1 MGARGSGKTSFLN
14 FLRTSIELPAGK
26 QRLQTQDDS
35 FDIHTTSTKG
45 LFPNFTSHYLE
56 TEIEGERIGV
66 TLWDSQGLETNIVDL
81 QLREMSSF
89 LESKFE
95 DTFAEE
101 NKVVRAPGVRDTH
114 IHCVFLVLDPA
125 RLDSNIAGVK
135 KLNTQNG
142 TVKNGNSFLDTRSS
156 VALDGLDENLDIQV
170 LRALQGKT
178 TVVPVIS
185 KADTI
190 TSAHMTH
197 LKRTVWASL
206 KQGGLDTLETLGL
219 DDGEAESTSDPNQ
232 LDEQVEDVAAA
243 NAEQPSDS
251 HILSDANLSNTSQ
264 LESSSSTS
272 SSQSSA
278 ADVDIAK
285 PNVKAAK
292 TQRPTT
298 SSPESRSTTDVPFLP
313 LSIISPDVYEP
324 DVVGRKFPWGFANP
338 YNTEHC
344 DFLKLKEA
352 VFNEWRGEL
361 REASRDIWYEGWR
374 TSRLNERNARAGRV
388 GVSEYTSK
396 RWRP

>member
-1 MGARGSGKTSFLN
+1 M
-14 FLRTSIELPAGK
+14 
-26 QRLQTQDDS
+26 
-35 FDIHTTSTKG
+35 
-45 LFPNFTSHYLE
+45 
-56 TEIEGERIGV
+56 EGERIGL

-125 RLDSNIAGVK
+125 RLDTNIAGAK
-135 KLNTQNG
+135 KMNTKNG
-142 TVKNGNSFLDTRSS
+142 AVKNGTSFLDTRSS
-156 VALDGLDENLDIQV
+156 LALGGLDENLDLQV
-170 LRALQGKT
+170 LRTLQGKT

-190 TSAHMTH
+190 TSAHMAH

-206 KQGGLDTLETLGL
+206 KQAGLDTLETLGL
-219 DDGEAESTSDPNQ
+219 DDGEAGSTSDPNQ
-232 LDEQVEDVAAA
+232 LNEQDEDIAAA
-243 NAEQPSDS
+243 DTERPSDS
-251 HILSDANLSNTSQ
+251 RKLSDANLSNTSQ
-264 LESSSSTS
+264 LESPSSTNT
-272 SSQSSA
+272 SQLST
-278 ADVDIAK
+278 ADFDLAK
-285 PNVKAAK
+285 PNDQAAD
-292 TQRPTT
+292 TQNLAVLAPGARSPADTT
-298 SSPESRSTTDVPFLP
+298 PFLP
-313 LSIISPDVYEP
+313 LSIISPDSYEP
-324 DVVGRKFPWGFANP
+324 DVVGRRFPWGFADP

-374 TSRLNERNARAGRV
+374 TSRLNVRAGRGV
-388 GVSEYTSK
+388 GERTMK
-396 RWRP
+396 RWKP

>member
-1 MGARGSGKTSFLN
+1 M
-14 FLRTSIELPAGK
+14 
-26 QRLQTQDDS
+26 
-35 FDIHTTSTKG
+35 
-45 LFPNFTSHYLE
+45 
-56 TEIEGERIGV
+56 EGERIGL

-125 RLDSNIAGVK
+125 RLDTNIASAKKMNTKNGAVK
-135 KLNTQNG
+135 K
-142 TVKNGNSFLDTRSS
+142 GNSFLDTRSS
-156 VALDGLDENLDIQV
+156 LALDGLDENLDLQV
-170 LRALQGKT
+170 LRTLQGKT

-190 TSAHMTH
+190 TSAHMAH

-206 KQGGLDTLETLGL
+206 KKAGLDTLETLGL

-232 LDEQVEDVAAA
+232 LNEQDEDIAAA
-243 NAEQPSDS
+243 DTEYPVDS
-251 HILSDANLSNTSQ
+251 RKLSDANLSNTSQ
-264 LESSSSTS
+264 LESPSSTNT
-272 SSQSSA
+272 SQFSA
-278 ADVDIAK
+278 AEFDLAK
-285 PNVKAAK
+285 PNGKAAE
-292 TQRPTT
+292 TQLSAAPA
-298 SSPESRSTTDVPFLP
+298 SEARSTADATPFLP
-313 LSIISPDVYEP
+313 LSIISPDLYEP
-324 DVVGRKFPWGFANP
+324 GVVGRKFPWGFADP

-344 DFLKLKEA
+344 DFLRLKEA

-374 TSRLNERNARAGRV
+374 TSRLNGRNIRAGRGV
-388 GVSEYTSK
+388 GEHTMK
-396 RWRP
+396 RWKP